1 VQQLLS
7 YKMIFTFR
15 YVGLVCLFG
24 LGAARP
30 SAEELSPGLSSYLTC
45 GNLYYR
51 TIHMDESKNSLYV
64 GAMDRIIRVNLA
76 NVSETS
82 CDYDTMLLE
91 PSNVASCVS
100 KGKSENYDCR
110 NHIRVIQSIGNGD
123 RLYVCGT
130 NAHNP
135 ADLLIYANLT
145 HLGRHEYVPGI
156 GSGIA
161 KCPFDPED
169 NSTAIWVESGNPGEL
184 PALYSGTNA
193 EFTKADSV
201 IFRTDLHNPKTGS
214 REYSFK
220 RTIKYDSHMLDK
232 PDFVGSYEIGE
243 YVYFF
248 LREIAVEYM
257 NCGKAIFSRIARV
270 CKRDTG
276 GKNILLQNWS
286 TYLKAKLNCSI
297 PGEFPF
303 YFNEIQNVYKMPDDD
318 TKFYAVLTTNQNGLH
333 GSAVCTFNI
342 EDVNRAFDGK
352 FKEQATSTSAW
363 LPVPSSKVP
372 QPRPGSCVKD
382 TRELPDRVLNFMRSH
397 PLMNSEVNHEGGAPV
412 FYKRDVVFTHVIVD
426 KLTVGMFSEERQFT
440 LFYVGTIQGQIY
452 KISQWTQQDGQLKS
466 QLLDIF
472 QATVQPEQIR
482 AMEMSRHR
490 RMLYVTSDTGIRQI
504 NLNMCSQRYESC
516 LQCVQD
522 PMCGWDRERATCSA
536 YSSPL
541 LSDPTKTK
549 DGLCDT
555 SIFKRKLIANFG
567 QSIHLSCSVGK
578 SELTVGSGVEWH
590 HYSKT
595 KGRYRVE
602 YRTEKHV
609 LTNDNGLVVIS
620 VSDQDSG
627 RYDCLYGGQLVSSFH
642 IAVDTHRCSAPNKT
656 ADYQKIYSD
665 WCNQFEKYKLAL
677 KTWEKRQGKC
687 ATGDVKQAEVTSNQI
702 FDSSRFF

>member
-1 VQQLLS
+1 MSMWLLA
-7 YKMIFTFR
+7 
-15 YVGLVCLFG
+15 VGMVGCA
-24 LGAARP
+24 LGRP
-30 SAEELSPGLSSYLTC
+30 RAEELTAPLTSYLTC
-45 GNLYYR
+45 GKLFYR
-51 TIHMDESKNSLYV
+51 TVYMDEERNSLFV
-64 GAMDRIIRVNLA
+64 GAMDRIIRLNLG

-110 NHIRVIQSIGNGD
+110 NHIRVIQPIGNGD

-135 ADLLIYANLT
+135 ADLLVYANLT
-145 HLGRHEYVPGI
+145 NLGRHEYVPGI
-156 GSGIA
+156 GNGIA

-169 NSTAIWVESGNPGEL
+169 NSTAIWVESGNPGGL

-201 IFRTDLHNPKTGS
+201 IFRTDLYNPKSGS

-232 PDFVGSYEIGE
+232 PDFVASYEIGD

-248 LREIAVEYM
+248 YREIAVEYM
-257 NCGKAIFSRIARV
+257 NCGKGIFSRIARV

-276 GKNILLQNWS
+276 GKNILLQNWA

-303 YFNEIQNVYKMPDDD
+303 YFNEIQSVYKLPDDD
-318 TKFYAVLTTNQNGLH
+318 TRFYAVFTTGLNGLH
-333 GSAVCTFNI
+333 GSAVCSFRLD
-342 EDVNRAFDGK
+342 DVHTAFDGK

-363 LPVPSSKVP
+363 LPVSNSKVP
-372 QPRPGSCVKD
+372 EPRPGTCVED
-382 TRELPDRVLNFMRSH
+382 TRELPDRVLNFIRSH
-397 PLMNSEVNHEGGAPV
+397 PLMNEEVDHEGGAPV
-412 FYKRDVVFTHVIVD
+412 YYKRDVVFTNLVVD
-426 KLTVGMFSEERQFT
+426 KVVSGSFSEKREYT
-440 LFYVGTIQGQIY
+440 VFYIGTREGQVY
-452 KISQWTQQDGQLKS
+452 KVAQWSQDGQLKS
-466 QLLDIF
+466 NLLDIF
-472 QATVQPEQIR
+472 QGTVEGEAIR
-482 AMEMSRHR
+482 AMTISRKLG
-490 RMLYVTSDTGIRQI
+490 MLYITSDSGIRQI
-504 NLNMCSQRYESC
+504 NTNMCAQRYESC
-516 LQCVQD
+516 LQCTRD
-522 PMCGWDRERATCSA
+522 PMCGWEKEQNRCVA
-536 YSSPL
+536 YSDST
-541 LSDPTKTK
+541 LSDPTQVKNAV
-549 DGLCDT
+549 CEQF
-555 SIFKRKLIANFG
+555 IYKRKLIANFG
-567 QSIHLSCSVGK
+567 QSVHLACSVGK
-578 SELTVGSGVEWH
+578 SEITGEEGIEWH
-590 HYSKT
+590 HFSKT
-595 KGRYRVE
+595 KGRYRVDFKP
-602 YRTEKHV
+602 EKHV

-627 RYDCLYGGQLVSSFH
+627 RYDCLYKGNLVTSFH

-687 ATGDVKQAEVTSNQI
+687 PNTINRREDVSTNQI

>member
-1 VQQLLS
+1 MKIVLS
-7 YKMIFTFR
+7 IAC
-15 YVGLVCLFG
+15 V
-24 LGAARP
+24 LGVSLARP
-30 SAEELSPGLSSYLTC
+30 QSEEIRPPFSSYLSC
-45 GNLYYR
+45 GKLFYR
-51 TIHMDESKNSLYV
+51 TLLLDESRNSLYV
-64 GAMDRIIRVNLA
+64 GAMDRVVRVNLQ
-76 NVSETS
+76 NVSETN
-82 CDYDTMLLE
+82 CDSDSLLLE
-91 PSNVASCVS
+91 PSNVGSCVS

-110 NHIRVIQSIGNGD
+110 NHIRVIQPIGDGEK
-123 RLYVCGT
+123 LYVCGT

-135 ADLLIYANLT
+135 ADLVVFANLT
-145 HLGRHEYVPGI
+145 NPGTQHMPGV
-156 GSGIA
+156 GSGIG

-169 NSTAIWVESGNPGEL
+169 NSTAIWVENGNPGGL
-184 PALYSGTNA
+184 AALYSGTNA

-201 IFRTDLHNPKTGS
+201 IFRTDLHNPNSGR

-232 PDFVGSYEIGE
+232 PDFVGSYEIGD

-257 NCGKAIFSRIARV
+257 NCGKGIFSRIARV

-276 GKNILLQNWS
+276 GKNILLQNWA

-303 YFNEIQNVYKMPDDD
+303 YFNEIQSVYKIPDDD
-318 TKFYAVLTTNQNGLH
+318 TKFYAVFTTGLNGLH
-333 GSAVCTFNI
+333 GSAVCTFDLNA
-342 EDVNRAFDGK
+342 VHAAFDGK

-363 LPVPSSKVP
+363 LPVPLSKVP
-372 QPRPGSCVKD
+372 EPRPGSCVED

-397 PLMNSEVNHEGGAPV
+397 PLMDEEVDHQGGEPV
-412 FYKRDVVFTHVIVD
+412 FYKRNVVFTHLVVD
-426 KLTVGMFSEERQFT
+426 KISTGVFSEQREYT
-440 LFYVGTIQGQIY
+440 VFYIGGTTGQIY
-452 KISQWTQQDGQLKS
+452 KVAQWNQDGKLKS

-472 QATVQPEQIR
+472 QGTVEGEPIR
-482 AMEMSRHR
+482 ALELSRR
-490 RMLYVTSDTGIRQI
+490 LRMLYITSDNGIRQI
-504 NLNMCSQRYESC
+504 NLNMCSARYSSC
-516 LQCVQD
+516 LQCSLD
-522 PMCGWDRERATCSA
+522 PMCGWDREKGVCSA
-536 YSSPL
+536 YTSSL
-541 LSDPTKTK
+541 LSDPTRSK
-549 DGLCDT
+549 DGICDS

-567 QSIHLSCSVGK
+567 QSLHLSCSVGK
-578 SELTVGSGVEWH
+578 SEITSEAGVEWH

-595 KGRYRVE
+595 KGRYRVD
-602 YRTEKHV
+602 YRVEKHV
-609 LTNDNGLVVIS
+609 LTNDNGLVVIN

-627 RYDCLYGGQLVSSFH
+627 RYDCLYQGQLVSSYH

-687 ATGDVKQAEVTSNQI
+687 TPNGQDVSSNQI